1 MLIWLNKRL
10 PFLSFWHQHVLNYYV
25 PKNLNVLYVFGV
37 LGLVALS
44 NQFLT
49 GLWLLMFY
57 IPTAEQAFSS
67 IEYIMRDVHF
77 GWLFRYFHVVGA
89 SAFFVVLYIHI
100 FRSLLYG
107 SYQKPRELVW
117 LIGVVIFCIAMA
129 EAFFGYLLP
138 WGQMSYWGAQVI
150 TSLFGVIPFLG
161 DNLVL
166 WLRGDY
172 VVSGI
177 TLQRFFALH
186 SVALPFMMIF
196 LVILHI
202 ISLRAV
208 GSNNPEGIDISYP
221 KNKYDN
227 SAEVIAFHPYFT
239 VKDFLACMTFLWLL
253 CLVIFF
259 KPDLY
264 GLTMEHAN
272 FEPAKAWITPA
283 DIHPMWYFA
292 PFYSMLRVIP
302 HKLLG
307 ILIAIA
313 SIIMLFLLPW
323 LDKSSVRSMRYKGQY
338 SRLALYLMVISFI
351 LAGVMAFLPLTYYN
365 QKITQLCIIGY
376 FAYFLLMPFYTKVER
391 IRPLP
396 KKITL

>member
-196 LVILHI
+196 LVG
-202 ISLRAV
+202 RA
-208 GSNNPEGIDISYP
+208 
-221 KNKYDN
+221 
-227 SAEVIAFHPYFT
+227 
-239 VKDFLACMTFLWLL
+239 
-253 CLVIFF
+253 
-259 KPDLY
+259 
-264 GLTMEHAN
+264 
-272 FEPAKAWITPA
+272 
-283 DIHPMWYFA
+283 
-292 PFYSMLRVIP
+292 
-302 HKLLG
+302 
-307 ILIAIA
+307 
-313 SIIMLFLLPW
+313 
-323 LDKSSVRSMRYKGQY
+323 
-338 SRLALYLMVISFI
+338 
-351 LAGVMAFLPLTYYN
+351 
-365 QKITQLCIIGY
+365 
-376 FAYFLLMPFYTKVER
+376 
-391 IRPLP
+391 
-396 KKITL
+396 ITLI